1 MVEKHVVL
9 TVEANEETKEVK
21 VEFNPEPLPL
31 PLVLAI
37 MESIIENYK
46 NKMPQTDPKTVN

>member
-37 MESIIENYK
+37 MEGIIENYK